1 MGNNFNWGVAYAS
14 VIGNSHIGEG
24 LPCQDACLLK
34 FENGYGI
41 AVVSDGAGSCSNSH
55 IGSEKSCSFFYAHIK
70 EIIENRQWALNKQL
84 PSLEE
89 WKDIG
94 LEALFKVKTDLVE
107 LSVQEDI
114 DFKSLSCTL
123 MAVVF
128 FPHGLLLAQIG
139 DGRGGFQ
146 KDGIWNG
153 LFKPFKGEFANET
166 VFITSHIWETELMD
180 KYINLTVLDFPV
192 DAFCLLTDG
201 CERAAFQI
209 NLFNEAEEK
218 YFDPNLP
225 YPNFFNPLVGTLK
238 GLIEGKQTQAEI
250 NSLWAN
256 FLTNGNPKF
265 EIETDDKTMI
275 LAVNLSEIKSE
286 TEVCQES

>member
-1 MGNNFNWGVAYAS
+1 MSNDFKWGVAYAS

-41 AVVSDGAGSCSNSH
+41 AIVSDGAGSCTNSH
-55 IGSEKSCSFFYAHIK
+55 IGSGKVCSYTHTHLRELVEK
-70 EIIENRQWALNKQL
+70 EQWAVNKHL
-84 PSLEE
+84 PSIEG
-89 WKDIG
+89 WKEFG
-94 LEALFKVKTDLVE
+94 LETLFKVKTDLVE
-107 LSVQEDI
+107 LSIQEDI

-128 FPHGLLLAQIG
+128 FSHGLLLAQIG
-139 DGRGGFQ
+139 DGRGGYH
-146 KDGIWNG
+146 KDGIWKG
-153 LFKPFKGEFANET
+153 LFTPSKGEFANET
-166 VFITSHIWETELMD
+166 VFITSQIWEPELMD
-180 KYINLTVLDFPV
+180 RYINFTVIDAPV

-209 NLFNEAEEK
+209 NLFDEAKET
-218 YFDPNLP
+218 YYDPNLP

-238 GLIEGKQTQAEI
+238 GLIESKQTQTEI
-250 NSLWAN
+250 NDLWAS

-275 LAVNLSEIKSE
+275 LAVNLSGITSE